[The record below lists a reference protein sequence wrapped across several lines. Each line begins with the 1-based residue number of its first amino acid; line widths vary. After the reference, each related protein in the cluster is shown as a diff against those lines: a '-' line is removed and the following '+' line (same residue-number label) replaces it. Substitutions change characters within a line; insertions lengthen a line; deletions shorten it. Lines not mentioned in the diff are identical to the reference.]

1 MMRLRDVMTI
11 KVTDLDEVM
20 DKKTSAKQSQFIYNS
35 CNVIADSKAQR
46 MSHLAGNRHN
56 QIIQQKFN
64 KILSGSNSIQ

>member
-1 MMRLRDVMTI
+1 MRLRDPMTI

-20 DKKTSAKQSQFIYNS
+20 DKKTSAKQSPFICNS
-35 CNVIADSKAQR
+35 SNVIVDSEAQW

-64 KILSGSNSIQ
+64 KILSGSNPIQ

>member
-35 CNVIADSKAQR
+35 CNVIADSETQ
-46 MSHLAGNRHN
+46 
-56 QIIQQKFN
+56 
-64 KILSGSNSIQ
+64 